1 MKVLGFSLGFNSS
14 AAIADES
21 KVLAAIS
28 QERVNCVKNT
38 KEFPIDA
45 ILKCCEVARVSEID
59 KIAFSHYQNL
69 TWAEVKKYLPKKYAS
84 YLLTAG
90 SVEELLHQV
99 LMDNGITWL
108 DKAKKIERYD
118 HHQSHLAAAFQI
130 YGEESKYVGIT
141 SDGFGDG
148 ISARITMK
156 ADDSYAVIAQR
167 SLVDSVALIYQ
178 FFTGAL
184 GFKMHQHEG
193 KLTGLASYGD
203 EAVAEEIIKEMVS
216 RFMKESNGL
225 HFVDVD
231 KLPALSIEEEEQV
244 RVSEIIAFDKFLR
257 LKNAIFGFV
266 DDMSKVY
273 GRAEIACALQMYTER
288 ETVGWIKRHLKGQ
301 KTEDKICY
309 LSGGLFANV
318 KLNQRI
324 KETGLFREVA
334 VAPPMGDEGTAIG
347 ATYICLRKYSS
358 VSIGRRKRSM
368 ARVLSGSYVEGLTN
382 EEIANLE
389 SEGYKVK
396 KFENSEHSYMEQIE
410 DIVAHLAN
418 KEIVCLCRG
427 RMEFGPRALCHRTIL
442 YDCSERET
450 NDWLN
455 KQLGRTEFMPFA
467 PVCLDRFAKDLFKNI
482 DADVDRTAKFMTMTF
497 DATDEFAEN
506 YKAACHID
514 GTARPQVVTVGDC
527 DMFIYGL
534 LRKYFEATGKKALIN
549 TSFNLHNHPIIE
561 SKEVAIDSWKK
572 SNTDVLVINNCVIS
586 K

>member
-14 AAIADES
+14 AAIADEN

-45 ILKCCEVARVSEID
+45 ILKCCEVARVTEID
-59 KIAFSHYQNL
+59 KVAFSHYQNL

-90 SVEELLHQV
+90 SVEDLLYQV
-99 LMDNGITWL
+99 LLDNGVTWL
-108 DKAKKIERYD
+108 DKGKVIERYE
-118 HHQSHLAAAFQI
+118 HHASHLAAAFQI
-130 YGEESKYVGIT
+130 YGEEDRYVGIT

-148 ISARITMK
+148 FSARIVMK
-156 ADDSYAVIAQR
+156 DEDGGVVVAERNLMNSI
-167 SLVDSVALIYQ
+167 ALIYQ

-193 KLTGLASYGD
+193 KLTGLASYGNV
-203 EAVAEEIIKEMVS
+203 AAAEEIISEMVN
-216 RFMKESNGL
+216 RFMYEKDGL
-225 HFVDVD
+225 HFVDEE
-231 KLPALSIEEEEQV
+231 KLPALSAEEEEQV
-244 RVSEIIAFDKFLR
+244 RVSEIIDFDKFLR
-257 LKNAIFGFV
+257 LKNAMFGFV
-266 DDMSKVY
+266 DDMSSIY

-288 ETVGWIKRHLKGQ
+288 ETVGWIKHHLEGK
-301 KTEDKICY
+301 KTEDMICY

-347 ATYICLRKYSS
+347 VTYTCLRMHSS
-358 VSIGRRKRSM
+358 VSIGRRKRSI
-368 ARVLSGSYVEGLTN
+368 ARVLSGSCIEDLTN
-382 EEIANLE
+382 DDIVRLE
-389 SEGYKVK
+389 NEGYKVK
-396 KFENSEHSYMEQIE
+396 KFESGSYMEQVD

-418 KEIVCLCRG
+418 KEIVCFCRG

-497 DATDEFAEN
+497 DATEEFAEN
-506 YKAACHID
+506 YKAACHVD

-527 DMFIYGL
+527 DMFVYGL